1 CKLSNAKI
9 IIDNTFYENSK
20 IYVRRKRK
28 RNEENRSIGS
38 HEDDLRKA
46 SKRGLI
52 RTRAIG
58 WPEHVT
64 WRRGEVFSSAPPL
77 FTNEE
82 LECIEAQCPC
92 SLLPRH
98 VTRHQHG
105 RRVRSSNVRA
115 IVRHR
120 SFG

>member
-1 CKLSNAKI
+1 MRLAGPSVSRGGSSRGWGPE
-9 IIDNTFYENSK
+9 T
-20 IYVRRKRK
+20 RHRGRK
-28 RNEENRSIGS
+28 
-38 HEDDLRKA
+38 
-46 SKRGLI
+46 
-52 RTRAIG
+52 
-58 WPEHVT
+58 
-64 WRRGEVFSSAPPL
+64 RRGEVFSSAPPL

-82 LECIEAQCPC
+82 LERIEAQCPC

-105 RRVRSSNVRA
+105 CRVRSSNVRA